1 MLLFVMVL
9 RNLPLPPHARGRR
22 RQVRLRG
29 DRLASTPAYAG
40 LTGQRQW
47 ERSGGPLYPRIHGAD
62 FAASGVSVIIGPLP
76 PHTRG

>member
-40 LTGQRQW
+40 LTPPTSMRLAW
-47 ERSGGPLYPRIHGAD
+47 TCLYPRMRGAD
-62 FAASGVSVIIGPLP
+62 P
-76 PHTRG
+76 